1 MKTRPVWIL
10 SCLTWLL
17 AVCAGAWVLSNY
29 DNSAGRAGEA
39 LSQWPAD
46 AQIAIQTNQP
56 VLIMF
61 AHPQCPC
68 TRASIDELNRLM
80 ARCADTVAAH
90 VFFYQPDGVPK
101 DWTQSGLWKSAA
113 AIPGVQVHADP
124 EGREARLFGAES
136 SGHVVL
142 YDVHGHLIFHGGI
155 TSARGHAGDNAGEN
169 TVIGLLAGTKTPLN
183 ETPVFG
189 CGLLDKTE
197 LVASRP

>member
-1 MKTRPVWIL
+1 MKTRPVRIL
-10 SCLTWLL
+10 SCITWLL
-17 AVCAGAWVLSNY
+17 ATCAGAWVLSNY
-29 DNSAGRAGEA
+29 ENAAGREGEA

-46 AQIAIQTNQP
+46 AKITIQTNQP

-68 TRASIDELNRLM
+68 TRASVDELNRLM
-80 ARCADTVAAH
+80 AQCAGKVTAH
-90 VFFYQPDGVPK
+90 VFFYHPDGLPK

-113 AIPGVQVHADP
+113 AIPGVQVHPDP
-124 EGREARLFGAES
+124 DGQEARRFGAES

-142 YDVHGHLIFHGGI
+142 YDAHGSLIFHGGI
-155 TSARGHAGDNAGEN
+155 TSARGHAGDNVGEN
-169 TVIGLLAGTKTPLN
+169 VIIALLRGAKTSLK

-197 LVASRP
+197 RVASRP